1 MVARTGVKAY
11 SREEGPMPARHRD
24 RRSAVVL
31 SRHFVLVLIAVILQ
45 AIIVLALVVP
55 FSLPRGDAW
64 QAAAFLAFFASF
76 L

>member
-1 MVARTGVKAY
+1 MADTRGFNI
-11 SREEGPMPARHRD
+11 SR
-24 RRSAVVL
+24 S
-31 SRHFVLVLIAVILQ
+31 FILVLIAVVLQ
-45 AIIVLALVVP
+45 AIIFLALLVP